1 MDTIKIVNFLRKLRK
16 DKQLTQEQL
25 AEQLNVSR
33 RTISRWETGVSQN

>member
-1 MDTIKIVNFLRKLRK
+1 MDTIKIGNFLRKLRK

-33 RTISRWETGVSQN
+33 RTISRW